1 MIMNKVT
8 IFHNPQCT
16 KSRQALEEIKKSHYD
31 IEVIEYLKNPLSQK
45 EIKELLGKLN
55 MEVTEI
61 IRKEE
66 AVYKE
71 KFKGTDF
78 TNEEWLGILE
88 SNPKLIQRPIV
99 VLGEKAT
106 IGRPTENVIELLNSS
121 NLRQK

>member
-1 MIMNKVT
+1 MNKVS
-8 IFHNPQCT
+8 IYHNPQCT

-31 IEVIEYLKNPLSQK
+31 IEVIEYLKNPLSKK

-55 MEVTEI
+55 MEITEI

-71 KFKGTDF
+71 KFKGSDF
-78 TNEEWLGILE
+78 TDEEWLEILE
-88 SNPKLIQRPIV
+88 TNPKLIQRPIV

-121 NLRQK
+121 NLR